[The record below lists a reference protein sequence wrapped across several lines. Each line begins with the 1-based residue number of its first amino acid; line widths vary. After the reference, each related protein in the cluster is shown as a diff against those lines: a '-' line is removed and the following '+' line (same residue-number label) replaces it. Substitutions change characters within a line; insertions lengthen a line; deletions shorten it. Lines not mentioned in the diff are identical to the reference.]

1 MAYSRDTSPEAE
13 RVQIELL
20 RKLTPARKL
29 RLLSELNELGRQLV
43 MAGLRQRHPGATR
56 EELEREYAR
65 LTLGPDL
72 AAEVLAARQPA
83 RGSPREVSERP

>member
-20 RKLTPARKL
+20 RRMTPARKL
-29 RLLSELNELGRQLV
+29 RLLSELNDLGRQLA

-56 EELEREYAR
+56 EELEREYVS
-65 LTLGPDL
+65 LTLGPEL
-72 AAEVLAARQPA
+72 AAEVLAARKAA
-83 RGSPREVSERP
+83 RGSPREVSEHP